1 MSTMTPADLE
11 RSVEN
16 LRGIVAALAAE
27 VERSRARLAA
37 VKARLSHHQH
47 DYTRD
52 VTGKPT
58 TFTPATHTHAY
69 ASSTHAHNYQDR
81 RFTLTDD
88 DVARTTDVP
97 REP

>member
-69 ASSTHAHNYQDR
+69 ASSTHAHSYQDYQYPSKGG
-81 RFTLTDD
+81 
-88 DVARTTDVP
+88 DVTRQTGAPV
-97 REP
+97 

>member
-27 VERSRARLAA
+27 VERSRARVAA

-69 ASSTHAHNYQDR
+69 ASSTHAHSYQDYQYPSKGG
-81 RFTLTDD
+81 
-88 DVARTTDVP
+88 DVTRQTGAPV
-97 REP
+97 